1 MALDFAVVH
10 GANLSCNQGS
20 APSTLTVA
28 SSDSKLEN
36 KNVGVISDKVVGTF
50 GTCNLLGPGPC
61 VPVIPGNWIPG
72 CLKNKLGSVAVIK
85 KPDTLICT
93 VGGSISITN
102 AGQTKGEG
110 E

>member
-1 MALDFAVVH
+1 MAIDFVAVH
-10 GANLSCNQGS
+10 GANVNCNQGS
-20 APSTLTVA
+20 TPSTLTVA

-36 KNVGVISDKVVGTF
+36 KNVGVVDDKIVGTF

-61 VPVIPGNWIPG
+61 APAIPGNWTPG
-72 CLKNKLGSVAVIK
+72 CLKNKLGGVAVIK
-85 KPDTLICT
+85 KSDTLICT

-102 AGQTKGEG
+102 AGQTKGKG